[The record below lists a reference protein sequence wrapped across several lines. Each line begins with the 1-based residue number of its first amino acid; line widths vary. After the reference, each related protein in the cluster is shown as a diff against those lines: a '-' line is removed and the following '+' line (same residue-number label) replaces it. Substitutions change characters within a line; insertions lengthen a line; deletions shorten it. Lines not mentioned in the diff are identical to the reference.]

1 MTPPPD
7 ALAATSERSR
17 SEIALAEALEVL
29 AAIEHEQWEKW
40 SREVAE
46 QGLTPERI
54 ERWHR
59 YWVPYA
65 DLDDATQEHD
75 RKWAR
80 RSLAA
85 LSAAGWAVVRTEPV
99 RVAVHEAEHRP
110 ADHEPAAAEGGL
122 REATPQ
128 LRDWEDLPHGVYDG
142 ANRYDDDNEAVL
154 HLWAHGQSWDLRTS
168 LEVIGPVWSEVTAE
182 EMWANYRGKWVAI
195 DNDEIIASGDT
206 ATEAYEGAQ
215 AAGVEVPL
223 LHRVPENGTLHFYG
237 MRVLARLPAA
247 HAAPAE
253 EEG

>member
-110 ADHEPAAAEGGL
+110 ADHEP
-122 REATPQ
+122 
-128 LRDWEDLPHGVYDG
+128 
-142 ANRYDDDNEAVL
+142 VL